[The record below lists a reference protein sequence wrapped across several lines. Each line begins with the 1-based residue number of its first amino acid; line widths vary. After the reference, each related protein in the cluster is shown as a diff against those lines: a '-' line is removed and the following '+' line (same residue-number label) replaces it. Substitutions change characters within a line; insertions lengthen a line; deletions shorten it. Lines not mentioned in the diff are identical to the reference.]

1 MNCMLL
7 FMHRLKAGSSEYAV
21 KEKFSMPEE
30 VITVATQEGKVGT
43 LGRVRAKIQML
54 VMWKAV
60 VLKLTI
66 YAVFLTYTSF
76 RKCTA
81 AVY

>member
-1 MNCMLL
+1 
-7 FMHRLKAGSSEYAV
+7 
-21 KEKFSMPEE
+21 MPEE

-66 YAVFLTYTSF
+66 YAVLLTHTSF
-76 RKCTA
+76 RKCAA